1 MNKWRALKVACGI
14 LVAVLAFRVFYFQE
28 LFFAFLLFTTA
39 YLLLLLLVAVVLCLL
54 YAYVRG
60 VTYVAA
66 RASVRASHL
75 AASSRASPV
84 AGPHG
89 HNNGPCAACLP
100 AVIVLSVSWLDAGL
114 AALLLVRCRPTPS
127 GRRESPKGLEAP
139 GQAELK
145 PRPARALCGRPS
157 GTGALSS
164 QRSSMPG
171 ISSTVPN
178 SWNSSRPAG
187 ARPSPSGNPCGQR

>member
-66 RASVRASHL
+66 GASVQGRRTLPLLRVLGLWL
-75 AASSRASPV
+75 APTVTPTAHVLLVCQRLLSYP
-84 AGPHG
+84 
-89 HNNGPCAACLP
+89 LP
-100 AVIVLSVSWLDAGL
+100 GLMQGWLRSFWFHPAPLRQDAG
-114 AALLLVRCRPTPS
+114 
-127 GRRESPKGLEAP
+127 
-139 GQAELK
+139 
-145 PRPARALCGRPS
+145 
-157 GTGALSS
+157 
-164 QRSSMPG
+164 
-171 ISSTVPN
+171 
-178 SWNSSRPAG
+178 
-187 ARPSPSGNPCGQR
+187 

>member
-66 RASVRASHL
+66 RASVQGRRTLPLLRSEEHTSELQSL
-75 AASSRASPV
+75 AYLVCR
-84 AGPHG
+84 
-89 HNNGPCAACLP
+89 
-100 AVIVLSVSWLDAGL
+100 
-114 AALLLVRCRPTPS
+114 LLL
-127 GRRESPKGLEAP
+127 
-139 GQAELK
+139 
-145 PRPARALCGRPS
+145 
-157 GTGALSS
+157 
-164 QRSSMPG
+164 
-171 ISSTVPN
+171 
-178 SWNSSRPAG
+178 
-187 ARPSPSGNPCGQR
+187 